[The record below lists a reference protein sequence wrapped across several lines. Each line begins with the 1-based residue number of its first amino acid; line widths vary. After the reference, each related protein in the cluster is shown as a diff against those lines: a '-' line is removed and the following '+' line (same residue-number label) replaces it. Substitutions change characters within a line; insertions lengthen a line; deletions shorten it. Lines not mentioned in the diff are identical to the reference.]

1 MQCGFY
7 FSHNLIMVYNISE
20 RTFNEAKKL
29 DVTVRPSTNKRKKI
43 DVFKNGSK
51 IASIGAIG
59 MKDYPTHIRESGKEY
74 ADERRRLYKI
84 RHSDN
89 RTKKGTPGYFADRLL
104 W

>member
-1 MQCGFY
+1 
-7 FSHNLIMVYNISE
+7 MVYKISE

-29 DVTVRPSTNKRKKI
+29 DVTVRPSTNKKKKI
-43 DVFKNGSK
+43 DVFKNGTK
-51 IASIGAIG
+51 LASIGALG

-84 RHSDN
+84 RHAN
-89 RTKKGTPGYFADRLL
+89 TRTKKDSPSYFADRLL

>member
-1 MQCGFY
+1 MCGSY
-7 FSHNLIMVYNISE
+7 FSRNIIMVYNISDY
-20 RTFNEAKKL
+20 TFNEAKKL
-29 DVTVRPSTNKRKKI
+29 NVTVRPSSNKKKKI

-74 ADERRRLYKI
+74 ADERRRLYRI
-84 RHSDN
+84 RHSNN
-89 RTKKGTPGYFADRLL
+89 RTKKGSPGFYASELL